1 MCHTIFFFFLSQLRN
16 LQKMKFNKR
25 LRRLLRV
32 QWEEQYVNYKR
43 LKQELKRCK
52 AVASS
57 GQAVHEFLL
66 ALDDELA
73 KVNAFVE
80 LQRVTLSDQL
90 DATVRSLHGGCLSAD
105 EHAHAQRLFAALQTE
120 LIALRS
126 YTELNYVAV
135 LKIVKKANKVL
146 QPSPI
151 IEAHALL
158 LRQPFYTG
166 TELSHLLTRVDIVAS
181 QLAALAHGT
190 ALPDASEQRNYTC
203 AICLDLLA
211 QPVVLPCSHR
221 FCAACIAQHLDSA
234 AAARDA
240 ANAANAATHAPHP
253 AASHSRANSASADK
267 PMLNTHQIFDL
278 MRHQGPAASC
288 PICRRAVNPLS
299 VQVDTILERFIVRSF
314 GQHSL
319 DAEKS
324 APEPVGAL
332 LPPPALPAAVVP
344 RFTEHP
350 SRVGAYSI
358 GDLLG
363 RGRYAHVY
371 IGQRSLSAVPH
382 AIKVFKG
389 VREAQH
395 LNNAGL
401 FEAVA
406 GDKVAESLLTV
417 QQQTVFRIA
426 AEALRTAATELA
438 VLRAIAPFACPF
450 LPELIDVVY
459 VAQSRSSSI
468 ANSTTTTTTTTTDA
482 AQGTTTTAADMDEDK
497 PSGVTD
503 DNNTTDDDSG
513 DDEQS
518 SDVED
523 EDVSALPSNDARCWA
538 IVLPLYS
545 GGDLA
550 GYVDSSRGV
559 PERTAR
565 LLLRQLVS
573 ATATLHAA
581 GFVHRDI
588 KADNVLIRSLDAPL
602 MPPGTPHLVLCDMG
616 LAVQIG
622 TRNLAPAGTLEYIPP
637 EALTN
642 SYVAAE
648 AFDVW
653 SLGILLFATVAHR
666 FPFNTVDAIRQGS
679 YSMSR
684 RFSSPLARLMQQ
696 LLDPNPLTRITLAQL
711 TNDPWFR
718 A

>member
-1 MCHTIFFFFLSQLRN
+1 
-16 LQKMKFNKR
+16 MKFNKR

-52 AVASS
+52 AHASS

-90 DATVRSLHGGCLSAD
+90 DATVRSLHGGCVTAD

-120 LIALRS
+120 LVALRS

-151 IEAHALL
+151 VEAHALL

-166 TELSHLLTRVDIVAS
+166 TELSQLLTRVDIVAS
-181 QLAALAHGT
+181 QLAALAHG
-190 ALPDASEQRNYTC
+190 AAVPDASEQRNYTC
-203 AICLDLLA
+203 AICLDLLT
-211 QPVVLPCSHR
+211 QPVVLPCAHR

-234 AAARDA
+234 AAARE
-240 ANAANAATHAPHP
+240 AANAATHAPHP
-253 AASHSRANSASADK
+253 AASHSRSSSGSGDK

-319 DAEKS
+319 DAEKN
-324 APEPVGAL
+324 APEPVGAQQ
-332 LPPPALPAAVVP
+332 PPPALPVAAAP

-395 LNNAGL
+395 LNHAGL

-450 LPELIDVVY
+450 LPELVDVVY
-459 VAQSRSSSI
+459 VAQSRSSSR
-468 ANSTTTTTTTTTDA
+468 NSSSNNNNSSS
-482 AQGTTTTAADMDEDK
+482 QTTTAVDMDEDK
-497 PSGVTD
+497 VAGATD

-637 EALTN
+637 EALCNT
-642 SYVAAE
+642 YVAAE

-666 FPFNTVDAIRQGS
+666 FPFNTVDAIRQGA

-684 RFSSPLARLMQQ
+684 RFSAPLARLMQQ
-696 LLDPNPLTRITLAQL
+696 LLDPNPLTRITLAQM

>member
-1 MCHTIFFFFLSQLRN
+1 
-16 LQKMKFNKR
+16 MKFNKR

-52 AVASS
+52 ALAST
-57 GQAVHEFLL
+57 GQALHTFLL

-90 DATVRSLHGGCLSAD
+90 DATVRSLHGGCVS
-105 EHAHAQRLFAALQTE
+105 EHERAHAQRLFGALQSE
-120 LIALRS
+120 LVALRS
-126 YTELNYVAV
+126 FTELNYVAV

-151 IEAHALL
+151 VEAHALL

-166 TELSHLLTRVDIVAS
+166 TELSQLLTRVDIVAS
-181 QLAALAHGT
+181 QLAALG
-190 ALPDASEQRNYTC
+190 PDAARVAADEQRNYTC
-203 AICLDLLA
+203 AICLDLLTA
-211 QPVVLPCSHR
+211 PVVLPCSHR
-221 FCAACIAQHLDSA
+221 FCAPCIAQHLDSA
-234 AAARDA
+234 VAARE
-240 ANAANAATHAPHP
+240 AANAATANVASPHP
-253 AASHSRANSASADK
+253 SASHSRSNSASSDK
-267 PMLNTHQIFDL
+267 PMLNTHQMFDL
-278 MRHQGPAASC
+278 LRHQGPAASC

-324 APEPVGAL
+324 TPEPVAAHQ
-332 LPPPALPAAVVP
+332 PPPALPPAAMP

-350 SRVGAYSI
+350 ARVGAYSI

-401 FEAVA
+401 FDAVA

-438 VLRAIAPFACPF
+438 VLRAVAPFACPY
-450 LPELIDVVY
+450 LPELVDVVY
-459 VAQSRSSSI
+459 IAQSRSSS
-468 ANSTTTTTTTTTDA
+468 AGAPSTPTVS
-482 AQGTTTTAADMDEDK
+482 TAVDMDEDK
-497 PSGVTD
+497 PADATD
-503 DNNTTDDDSG
+503 DNNTTDEDSG
-513 DDEQS
+513 DDDEQS

-523 EDVSALPSNDARCWA
+523 EDVSALPSHGARCWA
-538 IVLPLYS
+538 VVLPLYS

-616 LAVQIG
+616 LAVEIG
-622 TRNLAPAGTLEYIPP
+622 TRDLAPAGTLEYIPP
-637 EALTN
+637 EALCNT
-642 SYVAAE
+642 YVAAE

-666 FPFNTVDAIRQGS
+666 FPFNTVEAIRQGA

-684 RFSSPLARLMQQ
+684 RFSAPLARLMQQ
-696 LLDPNPLTRITLAQL
+696 MLEPNPTRRITLTQL
-711 TNDPWFR
+711 TSDPWFR
-718 A
+718 G